1 MTDRTLVQRYI
12 TDGNDVQW
20 EAYITQ
26 VKARRAS
33 KLKKK
38 DYQIKLWA

>member
-1 MTDRTLVQRYI
+1 MKNRTLVQRYI

-20 EAYITQ
+20 EAHIAQ
-26 VKARRAS
+26 VEAEQEA

-38 DYQIKLWA
+38 EYMMKLWA